1 MIKNGRDLIERGNM
15 FRVVDLI
22 IKKRNGG
29 ILTTE
34 EIKFLINSY
43 VEGSIPDYQMSSLLM
58 AIYFN
63 PLTKK
68 EIQDFTMTMLESGDQ
83 VDLSEIKGIKVDKH
97 STGGVGDKTTLV
109 VGPIVSAV
117 GLKLAKM
124 SGRGLGHSGGTLDKL
139 ESIPG
144 LSVELTSEEFFKQ
157 VNEIGLA
164 VIGQTANIT
173 PADKKLYAL
182 RDVTGTI
189 ESEGLIAGSIMS
201 KKLASGADN
210 IVLDVKVGNGAFM
223 KDLASAKSLAK
234 TMVTLGNSLDRQTVA
249 VLTNME
255 QPLGSAVGNSL
266 EVIEAIET
274 LKGHGPEDFRELC
287 VSLASEIIL
296 VSGLVENIETAKSKV
311 LNVLSNGEALD
322 KLRLMIKAQ
331 GGNENVID
339 NYDLFGTADEII
351 ELTYE
356 NKEEVFVESIDT
368 TMIGNAS
375 VVLGAGRSK
384 KDDIVDPQV
393 GILIH
398 KKIGDKLTNGD
409 VIATIHSNGKNT
421 NTAIQ
426 MILDA
431 YTMTNEEVSKQ
442 PVILDIVR

>member
-1 MIKNGRDLIERGNM
+1 M

-29 ILTTE
+29 ILSTE
-34 EIKFLINSY
+34 EIKFLINNY
-43 VEGSIPDYQMSSLLM
+43 VDGLIPDYQMSSLLM

-63 PLTKK
+63 PLTEK
-68 EIQDFTMTMLESGDQ
+68 EIQDFTKIMLESGDQ
-83 VDLSEIKGIKVDKH
+83 VDLSLIEGIKVDKH

-109 VGPIVSAV
+109 VGPIVSAI

-189 ESEGLIAGSIMS
+189 ESEGLIAASIMS
-201 KKLASGADN
+201 KKLASGANN

-223 KDLASAKSLAK
+223 KDLDSAKSLAR
-234 TMVTLGNSLDRQTVA
+234 TMVSLGKSLNRNTVA

-255 QPLGSAVGNSL
+255 QPLGHAVGNSL

-274 LKGHGPEDFRELC
+274 LKGNGPEDFKNLC
-287 VSLASEIIL
+287 INLASEIVL
-296 VSGLVENIETAKSKV
+296 VSGLVKNIDEAKEKV
-311 LNVLSNGEALD
+311 LEVLKNGDALN

-331 GGNENVID
+331 GGNPSVID
-339 NYDLFGTADEII
+339 DYDLFGEADEII

-356 NKEEVFVESIDT
+356 NNEEVYIESIDT
-368 TMIGNAS
+368 AMIGNAS

-384 KDDIVDPQV
+384 KEDVVDSNV
-393 GILIH
+393 GILIY
-398 KKIGDKLTNGD
+398 KKVGDRLEYGD
-409 VIATIHSNGKNT
+409 VIATLYSNGKNT
-421 NTAIQ
+421 EQAMQ
-426 MILDA
+426 MVLDA
-431 YTMTNEEVSKQ
+431 YTMTNRKIDKL
-442 PVILDIVR
+442 PVILDIIR